1 MSALTWVSLTTVF
14 DRIEA
19 EMIKSAL
26 EAVDISVELSQ
37 ESVGSTIP
45 VSFGKFAKVEIFVPQ
60 ETLEEAQA
68 WLKEYEDNAPEPED
82 DSSDDDLDYIE
93 IAKP

>member
-1 MSALTWVSLTTVF
+1 MSKMTWQFLTEVY

-26 EAVDISVELSQ
+26 EALEIPVELAQ

-45 VSFGKFAKVEIFVPQ
+45 VSFGKFAKVHLFVPKEKYQ
-60 ETLEEAQA
+60 EASD
-68 WLKEYEDNAPEPED
+68 WLKNYEEE
-82 DSSDDDLDYIE
+82 E
-93 IAKP
+93 